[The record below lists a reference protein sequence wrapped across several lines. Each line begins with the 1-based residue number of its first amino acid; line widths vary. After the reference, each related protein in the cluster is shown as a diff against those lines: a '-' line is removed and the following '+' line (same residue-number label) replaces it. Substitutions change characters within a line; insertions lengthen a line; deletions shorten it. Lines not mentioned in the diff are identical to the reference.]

1 MKIIKIATKAD
12 NCNIISVD
20 NGELKLF
27 EMQKA
32 KTVKNAVQKSIQ
44 NMLQINDG
52 LTSALKSA
60 VTYYNLAYRNK
71 IELTY
76 TEVAL
81 KPKGKKK

>member
-32 KTVKNAVQKSIQ
+32 KKVKNAVQKSIQ
-44 NMLQINDG
+44 NMLQINNQ
-52 LTSALKSA
+52 LVSALKSA
-60 VTYYNLAYRNK
+60 TQYHNLAYRNK

-76 TEVAL
+76 TEVTL